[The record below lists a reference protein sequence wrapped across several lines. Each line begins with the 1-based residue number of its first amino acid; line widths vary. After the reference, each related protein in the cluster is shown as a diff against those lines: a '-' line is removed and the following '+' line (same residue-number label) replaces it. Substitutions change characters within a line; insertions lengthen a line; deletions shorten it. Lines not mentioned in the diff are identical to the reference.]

1 MVSPYFVFSNG
12 CFLTPYTALKFL
24 LPETC
29 VTRGVNPK
37 HDPMIHKVSVPPT
50 FRLGPYL
57 YLQITCVEPFRMS
70 TNQEEHVTNDLVADD
85 NPAPDEAQQILVSNI
100 LSDFHTGISWYSQD
114 DGDSGYAQSGS
125 NITASLA
132 SSIMRFRQENGR
144 TYHSYR
150 EGSKSDFRS
159 LDIITRIVQFMSKLH
174 IRSTSTNCKL
184 FDRIRDPKWRGKILY
199 RTVEW

>member
-1 MVSPYFVFSNG
+1 
-12 CFLTPYTALKFL
+12 
-24 LPETC
+24 
-29 VTRGVNPK
+29 
-37 HDPMIHKVSVPPT
+37 
-50 FRLGPYL
+50 
-57 YLQITCVEPFRMS
+57 MS

-144 TYHSYR
+144 TYHKYK
-150 EGSKSDFRS
+150 EGSKCYG
-159 LDIITRIVQFMSKLH
+159 LLKNT
-174 IRSTSTNCKL
+174 
-184 FDRIRDPKWRGKILY
+184 
-199 RTVEW
+199 

>member
-50 FRLGPYL
+50 FRLVPYL

-70 TNQEEHVTNDLVADD
+70 ANQEEHVTNDLVADD
-85 NPAPDEAQQILVSNI
+85 NPAPGEAQQILVSNI

-150 EGSKSDFRS
+150 EGSKLDFRS
-159 LDIITRIVQFMSKLH
+159 LDIITRIVQFMSNSHL
-174 IRSTSTNCKL
+174 RSTSTNC
-184 FDRIRDPKWRGKILY
+184 
-199 RTVEW
+199 